1 MNLRHFRISLVFH
14 PVRVKKDRCLDC
26 YHSLQRTEL
35 PQRHRLCGSFLLAW
49 MAGSVS
55 ASECAGTL
63 LEDAI
68 NKARLLDL
76 PDSKYTL
83 TRRDRDLGFVR

>member
-1 MNLRHFRISLVFH
+1 MTSSLREFFCWL
-14 PVRVKKDRCLDC
+14 
-26 YHSLQRTEL
+26 
-35 PQRHRLCGSFLLAW
+35 
-49 MAGSVS
+49 GSVS

-63 LEDAI
+63 LEDTI